1 MIQKLKDLWE
11 QFQVYNEEIVWKNS
25 PERKELAID
34 RLTALRAFTS
44 GESDVN
50 PYADL
55 YDA

>member
-1 MIQKLKDLWE
+1 MVDKLKDLWE
-11 QFQVYNEEIVWKNS
+11 QFQAYNEKIVWKNS

-44 GESDVN
+44 GENDIN

>member
-25 PERKELAID
+25 PARKELAID